1 MEPMTNEEKK
11 KFLWSYRDS
20 LRRMARIESEIEEL
34 RAMKMGASAG
44 GSGPGRKGW
53 TDDLSSFA
61 ARLDELERD
70 KEEELGKAMRAH
82 GQVMA
87 AIKSVEDEREQD
99 VLFYKY
105 IKGMSLWEISEKT
118 SYSDRHVR
126 RLHKKALIDLRIKD
140 VLKCP
145 EMS

>member
-11 KFLWSYRDS
+11 KFLWGYRDS

-44 GSGPGRKGW
+44 GRGPGRKGW
-53 TDDLSSFA
+53 ADDLSSFA

-70 KEEELGKAMRAH
+70 KEEELGKAMRAYER
-82 GQVMA
+82 VME
-87 AIKSVEDEREQD
+87 AIESVEDEREQD

-105 IKGMSLWEISEKT
+105 IKGMSCLKISDKLH
-118 SYSDRHVR
+118 YSDRWVR
-126 RLHKKALIDLRIKD
+126 KLHRQALERLKI
-140 VLKCP
+140 
-145 EMS
+145 